1 MPCWRRNAVEQALQS
16 LEIHGIVSDLTTKK
30 NFISEKIVLPWTQTT
45 ENEEKII
52 TNTQIEAKNHSIWI
66 HAFTVRAEIQ
76 KKKDFSKKN
85 SVSWLKVIL

>member
-66 HAFTVRAEIQ
+66 RVFAMRAEIQ
-76 KKKDFSKKN
+76 KKNDFSKKN
-85 SVSWLKVIL
+85 SVS